1 MLRERKE
8 TLVAELTEEFRS
20 STSLLVADP
29 RGLSVASLRDL
40 RNSLR
45 AQNARFRV
53 TKNTLARI
61 AAKEAG
67 QDALI
72 EFLTGPTGVA
82 VVEGDP
88 APVAKALSDW
98 ARTARQLELR
108 GGVLDGRP
116 IDAAGIQRLA
126 TLPPREQLYAQ
137 VVGGIAAPLQGLVN
151 TIAAIPRGLVVALDQ
166 IRQQK
171 EGAAA

>member
-8 TLVAELTEEFRS
+8 SLVAELTEEFRS

-40 RNSLR
+40 RNNLR

-67 QDALI
+67 QEALI

-82 VVEGDP
+82 VVDGDP

-116 IDAAGIQRLA
+116 IDAAGVQRLA

-137 VVGGIAAPLQGLVN
+137 VVGGIAAPLQGFMN
-151 TIAAIPRGLVVALDQ
+151 TLAAIPRGLVVALDQ

>member
-137 VVGGIAAPLQGLVN
+137 VVGGIAAPLQGFVN
-151 TIAAIPRGLVVALDQ
+151 TLAAIPRGLVVALDQ

>member
-8 TLVAELTEEFRS
+8 ELVAELTEDFRG

-29 RGLSVASLRDL
+29 RGLSVAALREL
-40 RNSLR
+40 RQSLR
-45 AQNARFRV
+45 AQNAQFRIA
-53 TKNTLARI
+53 KNTLARI
-61 AAKEAG
+61 AAKDAG

-72 EFLTGPTGVA
+72 DFLQGPTGVA
-82 VVEGDP
+82 IVDGDP
-88 APVAKALSDW
+88 APVAKALSDY
-98 ARTARQLELR
+98 ARTARTLEVR

-116 IDAAGIQRLA
+116 IDAAGVQRLA

>member
-8 TLVAELTEEFRS
+8 ELVAELTEDFRG

-29 RGLSVASLRDL
+29 RGLSVASLREL
-40 RNSLR
+40 RQNLR
-45 AQNARFRV
+45 AQNAQFRIA
-53 TKNTLARI
+53 KNTLARI

-72 EFLTGPTGVA
+72 DFLQGPTGVA
-82 VVEGDP
+82 IVDGDP
-88 APVAKALSDW
+88 APVAKALSDYARI
-98 ARTARQLELR
+98 ARTLELR

-116 IDAAGIQRLA
+116 IDAAAVQRLA